1 MIADEDIHKAL
12 DYLARSAVK
21 AAQARANREYI
32 KEFLKSKLAILQN
45 GLNEGSEGMRE
56 RVARAHP
63 EYLALLEGYRE
74 AIQADEECRHYRD
87 AAQAKIQA
95 FQTFSANAR
104 GKL

>member
-1 MIADEDIHKAL
+1 MITDEDVDKAVE
-12 DYLARSAVK
+12 YLRSSAKV

-32 KEFLKSKLAILQN
+32 GAFLKSKLAMLMN
-45 GLNEGSEGMRE
+45 GLNEGSEAMRE

-63 EYLALLEGYRE
+63 DYLELLNGYRE
-74 AIQADEECRHYRD
+74 AVQADEECRHYRE
-87 AAQAKIQA
+87 AAQAKISA